1 LDAIKNIEKFA
12 GTKIQVAVG
21 YVIRTPSHMRLM
33 SSAGA
38 GADAIIMGSAVTQNV
53 TCLLTREKCFRNHN
67 VL

>member
-21 YVIRTPSHMRLM
+21 YVIRTPSHIRLM
-33 SSAGA
+33 SSA

-53 TCLLTREKCFRNHN
+53 TCLLTREKCFRNYN